1 MASPRRYRFYR
12 NPLLAIRGRRVGD
25 ERFAQTINDPIR
37 NELVCSLSR
46 YSVFWIVIAI
56 VAIVWGIPVFGRCS
70 DKAGLARFVW
80 FIAKIHLMDIQDL
93 EGLPRIASFLGLGMA
108 SLGVCYLRRRSQ
120 NDEPL
125 AESEASV

>member
-1 MASPRRYRFYR
+1 MASPRRYRLYR

-46 YSVFWIVIAI
+46 YSVFWLVIAI

-80 FIAKIHLMDIQDL
+80 FIAKIHLMDMQDL
-93 EGLPRIASFLGLGMA
+93 EGLLRIASFLGLGMA
-108 SLGVCYLRRRSQ
+108 SLGVCYLHRRSQ

-125 AESEASV
+125 AESEASA

>member
-1 MASPRRYRFYR
+1 M
-12 NPLLAIRGRRVGD
+12 LAIRGRRVVD

-46 YSVFWIVIAI
+46 YSVFWLVIAI
-56 VAIVWGIPVFGRCS
+56 VANVWGSPVFGRCS

-80 FIAKIHLMDIQDL
+80 FIAKIHLMDMQDL

-108 SLGVCYLRRRSQ
+108 SLGVCYLHRRSQ